1 MMDWSLGRLGRWGRL
16 VWRSMAIVAAGVRHR
31 GSSVRRNSSPFAG
44 RSSCSVAKFGEAA
57 EVHVAGDGRN
67 DRWEACGEL
76 LLGADG
82 V

>member
-1 MMDWSLGRLGRWGRL
+1 M
-16 VWRSMAIVAAGVRHR
+16 
-31 GSSVRRNSSPFAG
+31 RRNSSPFAG